1 MEHILLFSY
10 VFTLPVAAVTLTLLF
25 RFEFSNKKRFIRYE
39 VFLII
44 VMGRLIYE
52 MLVLYNDV
60 IMGDWNTAEVYSIFD
75 FLNASSCWAWIGVSS
90 VTEIKWRGNITARI
104 MDYGYIAYL
113 CVFIFAMADMGS
125 RYAIVALGSIPFFI
139 VPAGDMIW
147 FAAALFRRKKPAA
160 YAAAYGIFVP
170 VCMLLIYMV
179 YLFGDLLFNWKPYE
193 YAKWLE
199 FAIGFA
205 NLAFV
210 MILNRRESER
220 IRRENYRQKV
230 AASIE
235 ELAVS
240 HGLTEREK
248 EILREMYDGKSN
260 AEIAAELVI
269 SASTVKTHMHNVL
282 QKMGLKNRVDAI
294 HAIMEGTLK

>member
-1 MEHILLFSY
+1 M
-10 VFTLPVAAVTLTLLF
+10 V
-25 RFEFSNKKRFIRYE
+25 R
-39 VFLII
+39 
-44 VMGRLIYE
+44 
-52 MLVLYNDV
+52 V
-60 IMGDWNTAEVYSIFD
+60 IFVQ
-75 FLNASSCWAWIGVSS
+75 
-90 VTEIKWRGNITARI
+90 K
-104 MDYGYIAYL
+104 
-113 CVFIFAMADMGS
+113 
-125 RYAIVALGSIPFFI
+125 
-139 VPAGDMIW
+139 
-147 FAAALFRRKKPAA
+147 KKPSA

-179 YLFGDLLFNWKPYE
+179 YLFGDLLFNWRPYE